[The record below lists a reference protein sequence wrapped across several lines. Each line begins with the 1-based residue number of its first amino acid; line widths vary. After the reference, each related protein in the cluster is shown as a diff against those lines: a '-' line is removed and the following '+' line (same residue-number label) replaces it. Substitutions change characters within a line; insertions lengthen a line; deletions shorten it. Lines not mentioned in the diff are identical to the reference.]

1 VKLIFSELSLTF
13 RMSNNKCVNIF
24 RFYYACYMSRAFQ
37 FTLFDNRN
45 DIWCKGCP
53 TVFEHSECRFKIHSR
68 HGCISKFMFFFYV
81 MFFSVLCRSWGNQ
94 IPVQGVCQW
103 PTRFIVS
110 HVNSKLQ
117 KGGRTK
123 IQRSDARVTQF
134 YKASY
139 DICPLRCECC
149 PPSTSSNHSDYGL
162 LGSHHSL

>member
-1 VKLIFSELSLTF
+1 MRATCPVRSNLLYLIIVMTF
-13 RMSNNKCVNIF
+13 DVRRVPPSSNTRNLGSKSIPGMDVYP
-24 RFYYACYMSRAFQ
+24 RFFV
-37 FTLFDNRN
+37 LF
-45 DIWCKGCP
+45 C
-53 TVFEHSECRFKIHSR
+53 F
-68 HGCISKFMFFFYV
+68 V
-81 MFFSVLCRSWGNQ
+81 MFRPVLCRSWDNQ

-134 YKASY
+134 NKASY

-149 PPSTSSNHSDYGL
+149 PQHILQQFGLRSSGIS
-162 LGSHHSL
+162 S